1 VLGVSRIKGWF
12 GRGPAR
18 FARTGFAE
26 STLAELAWQRVRN
39 SAHRWAGTGAVLGA
53 IAGFIAFIPAG
64 WMATRVEAATGGR
77 LLLTDARGTLWSGS
91 ALPVLTGG
99 AGSRDAAALPDRLYW
114 RLGLAGLVP
123 ELRLR
128 QACCLRGEVRAQVR
142 PGWGRVTVNLLPQES
157 TTIGQWPAGLLAGL
171 GTPWNTMQMG
181 GVLRLTSSGLTVES
195 VQGRLRF
202 TGDAA
207 LDVAHASSRVSTLTE
222 LGSYRLTLKGNAA
235 SGDAAQV
242 NLITVDGALKL
253 SGSGQWTGSGL
264 RFRGEASAEPG
275 SESALNNL
283 LNIIGKRQG
292 ATSVISI
299 G

>member
-1 VLGVSRIKGWF
+1 MISVSRVKGWF
-12 GRGPAR
+12 GKGPGR

-39 SAHRWAGTGAVLGA
+39 SAHRWAGTGALIGA
-53 IAGFIAFIPAG
+53 LTGLVAFIPAG
-64 WMATRVEAATGGR
+64 WLATRVETATGGR

-142 PGWGRVTVNLLPQES
+142 PGWGRVTVNVLPQES

-171 GTPWNTMQMG
+171 GTPWNTMQVG
-181 GVLRLTSSGLTVES
+181 GVLRLTSSGLTIES
-195 VQGRLRF
+195 VQGRVRF
-202 TGDAA
+202 SGDAA
-207 LDVAHASSRVSTLTE
+207 LDVAHASSRVSTLAE
-222 LGSYRLTLKGNAA
+222 LGSYRLTLRGNAA

-242 NLITVDGALKL
+242 NLITVNGALKL

-292 ATSVISI
+292 ANSVISI